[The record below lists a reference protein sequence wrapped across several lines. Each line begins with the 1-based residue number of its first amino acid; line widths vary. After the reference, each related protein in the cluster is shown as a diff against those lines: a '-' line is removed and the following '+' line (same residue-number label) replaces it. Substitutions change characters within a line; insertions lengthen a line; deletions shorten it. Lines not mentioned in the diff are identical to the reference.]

1 MPGWRDRKPV
11 TSATIRSR
19 SVFSLASICTVTS
32 LAMSR
37 SQAEADWFIMYTAP
51 AVSEARK
58 HMMVMTTVSE
68 RPVTEPAGTI
78 GALVRLRADLA
89 GAPLAFRRAPWSSRA
104 GGHRA
109 GAAAAE
115 RRTTVCGAS

>member
-1 MPGWRDRKPV
+1 M
-11 TSATIRSR
+11 TSATVRSR

-58 HMMVMTTVSE
+58 HMMVITTVSE

-78 GALVRLRADLA
+78 GALVILRADLRVRPWPSPAPRSSRLA
-89 GAPLAFRRAPWSSRA
+89 GAVRVRPVPSVAD
-104 GGHRA
+104 
-109 GAAAAE
+109 
-115 RRTTVCGAS
+115 VCGAS